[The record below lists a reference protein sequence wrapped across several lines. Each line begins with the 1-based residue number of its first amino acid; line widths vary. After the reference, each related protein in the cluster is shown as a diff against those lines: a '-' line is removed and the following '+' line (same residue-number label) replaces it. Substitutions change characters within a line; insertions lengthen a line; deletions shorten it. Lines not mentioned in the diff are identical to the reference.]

1 MIRELE
7 RVESGERQWK
17 NKGHNAI
24 RVCCILGKQENHCGL
39 TRISKCFSGGI
50 FEKET
55 YGNSENFDFYSK
67 DDLKPF
73 EGVDQGNA
81 II

>member
-1 MIRELE
+1 MP
-7 RVESGERQWK
+7 WK
-17 NKGHNAI
+17 NKGHNTS

-39 TRISKCFSGGI
+39 TRMSMFQWWV

-55 YGNSENFDFYSK
+55 CGNSENFDFYSK
-67 DDLKPF
+67 HDLKPF
-73 EGVDQGNA
+73 EGVEQGNA